1 MTQNQ
6 TTWLNQVYRYQ
17 LASTFVIALLQFI
30 LLLLIGRNLGGD
42 ALGWFTVV
50 QLAYRMAHSI
60 FDPGM
65 WIATIQKRVWN
76 LALAKKLLSY
86 QGLWLIICL
95 CFFIFYFI
103 QSFHPTPYF
112 TLTLILCISIF
123 VLIAIGSQYSS
134 ALIRED
140 RQREWLIIQLIAYS
154 LEFIFILLGL
164 KKLEPLI
171 LFCTG
176 IFIRFGVLYLLSLLI
191 YIRVLQ
197 KEQQLGESKELVT
210 MSNYHVATQGLSYL
224 QGNYDTV
231 LVGSLFGLSILG
243 LYNLAC
249 ELCYILFS
257 KLNPVFNKTVFS
269 VLSRKD
275 FENNTN
281 QIRLKTILSYLY
293 LLVPAHIVLFFN
305 LETIFKWIYERSEK
319 DLLLV
324 AGYFSFIALIKG
336 VSNILTNFVLTEG
349 RSKLIFYWNLVVAI
363 LNYLIILFFL
373 FNKISLPH
381 FLQFQ
386 LIYSFF
392 LLFITIFYILKE
404 GYLTVEKSERQWLL
418 FLLTVLLWLGIIV
431 GLKDYFFGFAYFCL
445 CIVSYL
451 LIFYLCN
458 KAKLIQLLQL
468 KIS

>member
-1 MTQNQ
+1 M
-6 TTWLNQVYRYQ
+6 YRYQ

-197 KEQQLGESKELVT
+197 
-210 MSNYHVATQGLSYL
+210 
-224 QGNYDTV
+224 
-231 LVGSLFGLSILG
+231 
-243 LYNLAC
+243 
-249 ELCYILFS
+249 
-257 KLNPVFNKTVFS
+257 
-269 VLSRKD
+269 
-275 FENNTN
+275 
-281 QIRLKTILSYLY
+281 
-293 LLVPAHIVLFFN
+293 
-305 LETIFKWIYERSEK
+305 
-319 DLLLV
+319 
-324 AGYFSFIALIKG
+324 
-336 VSNILTNFVLTEG
+336 
-349 RSKLIFYWNLVVAI
+349 
-363 LNYLIILFFL
+363 
-373 FNKISLPH
+373 
-381 FLQFQ
+381 
-386 LIYSFF
+386 
-392 LLFITIFYILKE
+392 
-404 GYLTVEKSERQWLL
+404 
-418 FLLTVLLWLGIIV
+418 
-431 GLKDYFFGFAYFCL
+431 
-445 CIVSYL
+445 
-451 LIFYLCN
+451 
-458 KAKLIQLLQL
+458 
-468 KIS
+468 